1 MEVGLFK
8 LSDDLNSVLI
18 KAFGYSGAADDEVP
32 MSADEL
38 SFHMLK
44 RTPSRTDIMESKPS
58 KSSKLYKNSNP
69 SLDTP
74 IKRRIEKG
82 KTKGSDSEEPEMDP
96 SDVSEENEFSVSE
109 ENLWGEVKNNPKS
122 RWADSFLCIPVPF
135 YTVDVSKRP
144 RQQMQVI

>member
-58 KSSKLYKNSNP
+58 KSSKLYKNSKP
-69 SLDTP
+69 SLDTA

-82 KTKGSDSEEPEMDP
+82 KIKSSHTEEHESKISNPSLDP
-96 SDVSEENEFSVSE
+96 SR
-109 ENLWGEVKNNPKS
+109 K
-122 RWADSFLCIPVPF
+122 
-135 YTVDVSKRP
+135 
-144 RQQMQVI
+144 